1 MGEETIII
9 KDKINNMAITLELVV
24 RTVKQGI

>member
-1 MGEETIII
+1 MGEETLLI

-24 RTVKQGI
+24 RTVKQEI

>member
-24 RTVKQGI
+24 RTVKQEI